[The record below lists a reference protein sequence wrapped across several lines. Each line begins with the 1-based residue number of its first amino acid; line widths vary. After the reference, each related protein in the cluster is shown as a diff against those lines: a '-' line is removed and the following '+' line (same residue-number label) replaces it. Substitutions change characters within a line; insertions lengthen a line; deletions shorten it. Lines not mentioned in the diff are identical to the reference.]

1 MIVKISLSLDGN
13 DWQIMPYAM
22 AEKIGKEIKT
32 CIDDSILLC
41 ENNTEFVAGQGSL
54 HDFSGNIIGE
64 VLIEEDKDA

>member
-1 MIVKISLSLDGN
+1 MIVKISLSLDAN

-22 AEKIGKEIKT
+22 AEKIGKEIRT
-32 CIDDSILLC
+32 CIDDSILLG
-41 ENNTEFVAGQGSL
+41 ENKTEFITSQGSL